1 MAIEQAN
8 QNAELYVLR
17 AVAALEGMS
26 TDGGTWVDAVVIR
39 ALQIIGMFQRNEID
53 VGSLVWNLETIKKTK
68 HEYSTH
74 DESIKKEKVVEV
86 LNPLI
91 DKLKGV

>member
-8 QNAELYVLR
+8 QTAELYIVR
-17 AVAALEGMS
+17 ALSLLEGMP
-26 TDGGTWVDAVVIR
+26 TDGGTWADAMVTR
-39 ALQIIGMFQRNEID
+39 ALQFIGMFQRNEIGVD
-53 VGSLVWNLETIKKTK
+53 ALVWNLETIKKTK

-74 DESIKKEKVVEV
+74 DESIKKEKVVEA